1 MEKRI
6 STLAVASVALR
17 QWMGHH
23 RGSGGIL
30 CEFGCVS
37 REAVVVV
44 GVPRP
49 HQIQSSKRRCLC
61 FATQRNLWE
70 NGKSSAEVPR
80 LPACLPILHIIIV
93 VIVAPPKGTQQPQ
106 KDMWRI
112 CCLVY
117 LVKFI
122 YPKLI
127 CQLPR
132 PDATRQTLLLLY
144 WSVLFVRG
152 EWMGGGA
159 LCQSAT
165 AKTPIVM

>member
-80 LPACLPILHIIIV
+80 LPAYTSYHHRRHCGT
-93 VIVAPPKGTQQPQ
+93 PKGHTAATEGYVTN
-106 KDMWRI
+106 M
-112 CCLVY
+112 
-117 LVKFI
+117 
-122 YPKLI
+122 
-127 CQLPR
+127 LPR
-132 PDATRQTLLLLY
+132 LSR
-144 WSVLFVRG
+144 
-152 EWMGGGA
+152 
-159 LCQSAT
+159 
-165 AKTPIVM
+165 